1 MVIPSFKDR
10 EPKEIIN
17 KSNFFESS
25 GRAFKALSW
34 LDYAKSNRNISA
46 LEYAAL
52 ETRLCIEQLLFEQL
66 VIGVGTKLD
75 ASEYKKCFGNAKKL
89 NELIEKLI
97 PRYDHLVK
105 FTRAMAPVEIPI
117 TEWDNRKLIK
127 YSGKISNYLHWSGS
141 LDNTVQS
148 TEWFKKGVAVIEE
161 AASYIWKEL
170 TTGNTSV
177 MAIDK
182 LEPEM
187 RELWELY
194 VNDEITLSCA
204 VTRAAILEPALQA
217 RQANNSNVT
226 HKTLRT

>member
-10 EPKEIIN
+10 EPKEIIS

-34 LDYAKSNRNISA
+34 LDYAKSNENISA

-66 VIGVGTKLD
+66 VIGVGTKLET
-75 ASEYKKCFGNAKKL
+75 SEYKKCYGNAKKL
-89 NELIEKLI
+89 NKLIENLI
-97 PRYDHLVK
+97 PRYDRLIE
-105 FTRAMAPVEIPI
+105 FTKAMASIEIPI
-117 TEWDNRKLIK
+117 TKWDNRRLIA
-127 YSGKISNYLHWSGS
+127 YSGKVSNYLHWSGG
-141 LDNTVQS
+141 LDVTVQS
-148 TEWFKKGVAVIEE
+148 TEWFKEGIAVVEE
-161 AASYIWKEL
+161 AASYIWNEL

-182 LEPEM
+182 LEPEI

-194 VNDEITLSCA
+194 VKDEITLACV

-217 RQANNSNVT
+217 RQVIHSNGT
-226 HKTLRT
+226 C